1 MENLSPPLQRRSKD
15 TLDAISNATKKL
27 LRTRSFTE
35 LTIQDIV
42 KKAGSSAG
50 SFYARFKGKRALL
63 HYLHEEMAKSS
74 LEQLRPPSGA
84 PKPEPVPPAEIAA
97 LLIPGIVQGHTENRG
112 ILRATL
118 VESLDDPLFVER
130 AMKLFGSISEIVA
143 EHIARTAQRKDRHVA
158 NVGLALGA
166 VIAILDQSLFYDKSS
181 TRRVPNA
188 EVARLQ
194 RIFVASL
201 KADTDS

>member
-1 MENLSPPLQRRSKD
+1 MENLSPPLQQRSKD
-15 TLDAISNATKKL
+15 TLDAISNATKEL

-42 KKAGSSAG
+42 KEAGSSAG

-63 HYLHEEMAKSS
+63 HYLHEELAESW
-74 LEQLRPPSGA
+74 LAQLRESSA
-84 PKPEPVPPAEIAA
+84 ASELEAVPPAMAA
-97 LLIPGIVQGHTENRG
+97 ELLVPELVRSHTENRG

-118 VESLDDPLFVER
+118 VEALDDPLFIER
-130 AMKLFGSISEIVA
+130 ALKLVHSISELLA
-143 EHIARTAQRKDRHVA
+143 KHIARTAKRKDRHVA
-158 NVGLALGA
+158 NVQQALGA

-181 TRRVPNA
+181 TRKVPSA
-188 EVARLQ
+188 EIARLQ

-201 KADTDS
+201 GSDGDS

>member
-1 MENLSPPLQRRSKD
+1 METLSPPLQQRSKD

-42 KKAGSSAG
+42 KEAGSSAG

-63 HYLHEEMAKSS
+63 HYLHGELAEAWVQQIRDFVASSEISEM
-74 LEQLRPPSGA
+74 
-84 PKPEPVPPAEIAA
+84 PPAELAKSLVPEI
-97 LLIPGIVQGHTENRG
+97 IDSHIENRG

-118 VESLDDPLFVER
+118 VESLDDPLFIER
-130 AMKLFGSISEIVA
+130 AANLIHSISEAIA
-143 EHIARTAQRKDRHVA
+143 ECTQRTAKGKDRHVA
-158 NVGLALGA
+158 NIGQAIATV
-166 VIAILDQSLFYDKSS
+166 VAILDQNHFYDRSS
-181 TRRVPNA
+181 TRRPPKA

-194 RIFVASL
+194 RIFLASL
-201 KADTDS
+201 GDGDG

>member
-1 MENLSPPLQRRSKD
+1 MENLSPPLQRRSKE
-15 TLDAISNATKKL
+15 TLDAISNATKEL

-42 KKAGSSAG
+42 NEAGSSAG

-63 HYLHEEMAKSS
+63 HYLHEELAESWLKQIRDAVAASE
-74 LEQLRPPSGA
+74 LEDVS
-84 PKPEPVPPAEIAA
+84 PAELAKM
-97 LLIPGIVQGHTENRG
+97 LVPEIVNSHTENRG

-118 VESLDDPLFVER
+118 VESLDDPLFVGR
-130 AMKLFGSISEIVA
+130 AGNLVHSISEALA
-143 EHIARTAQRKDRHVA
+143 ERTARTARRKDRHVA
-158 NVGLALGA
+158 NLAQAIATVVA
-166 VIAILDQSLFYDKSS
+166 VLDQNLFYDKSS
-181 TRRVPNA
+181 TRRVPKV

-201 KADTDS
+201 SSNGD